1 MQVVIDTAAVSTGLA
16 VLDARV
22 RLGDL
27 LAVAAHPQACFVAER
42 FDFAADGGVAA
53 VTGEYTLLRGQ
64 GRPLRLVA
72 QRFRCYLNPLL
83 RREVCGDDF
92 DADLQRSD
100 FGISFGQPF
109 VTDTVRLKIA
119 GQAIRQTP

>member
-16 VLDARV
+16 VLDARM
-22 RLGDL
+22 RQGDL
-27 LAVAAHPQACFVAER
+27 LATTAHPQACIVAER
-42 FDFAADGGVAA
+42 LDFAADGGVAA
-53 VTGEYTLLRGQ
+53 VTGEFTLRGQ

-83 RREVCGDDF
+83 RREVCDGDF

-100 FGISFGQPF
+100 FGMSFGQPF

-119 GQAIRQTP
+119 VQAIRQTP